1 MKSSGIVSEIEA
13 LMLKARAQG
22 LYRTTERLHT
32 ALNEARA
39 EIFEVLPHFNVDF
52 AIGPVR
58 EQPERGD

>member
-1 MKSSGIVSEIEA
+1 VKPSKIVGEIED

-39 EIFEVLPHFNVDF
+39 EVFEVLPQFTVDF

-58 EQPERGD
+58 EQP